1 MVEHMFDKHRVLGS
15 IPRSIFI
22 VTIKI
27 YIMEYQSILVII
39 AFAIYLIYDFT
50 AVSLFGTPKSLSN
63 TFYLFKERKSWQRF
77 FFPIMMIST
86 AGLLLP
92 AWLDIS
98 QNSPFQ
104 FLSFLAC
111 AGIMFTGAA
120 PTFKASKMENRVHMI
135 SAIIAAVCAILWI
148 ILVTNCEWVIGLW
161 FIGILVNA
169 IVTKTIK
176 TSYIYHLETIAFM
189 STFCTLLLCL

>member
-1 MVEHMFDKHRVLGS
+1 
-15 IPRSIFI
+15 
-22 VTIKI
+22 
-27 YIMEYQSILVII
+27 MEYQSILVII

-50 AVSLFGTPKSLSN
+50 AVSLFGTPESLSN

-77 FFPIMMIST
+77 FFPIMMILT

-111 AGIMFTGAA
+111 VGIMFTGAA
-120 PTFKASKMENRVHMI
+120 PTFKASKMENRVHTI

-148 ILVTNCEWVIGLW
+148 ILVTNCEWIIGLW

-176 TSYIYHLETIAFM
+176 TSYTYHLETIAFM
-189 STFCTLLLCL
+189 STFCTLLLCS